1 MNTTNPLYSMTMTN
15 LTVEPE
21 YLHVNGV
28 YENLISSL
36 VEFGLTHNEAKVYMY
51 LTKNKPKPAPEI
63 SKCLKIPRTETYHL
77 LNGLVSKEVTKS
89 NFGKPTK
96 FSALPFDKSIQIL
109 VNKKRAR
116 YEKLEKEILQLST
129 MWKSMPLSEIKIR

>member
-1 MNTTNPLYSMTMTN
+1 MKN

-21 YLHVNGV
+21 YLQVNGV

-77 LNGLVSKEVTKS
+77 LNGLLSKEVTKS

-96 FSALPFDKSIQIL
+96 FSAIPLDKSIQIL
-109 VNKKRAR
+109 INKNRSR
-116 YEKLEKEILQLST
+116 FEKLERVTQRLTILWESV
-129 MWKSMPLSEIKIR
+129 PLSEIKTH

>member
-1 MNTTNPLYSMTMTN
+1 MTMTN

-21 YLHVNGV
+21 YLQVNGV

-77 LNGLVSKEVTKS
+77 LNGLLSKEVTKS

-96 FSALPFDKSIQIL
+96 FSAIPLDKSIQIL
-109 VNKKRAR
+109 INKNRSR
-116 YEKLEKEILQLST
+116 FEKLERVTQRLTILWESV
-129 MWKSMPLSEIKIR
+129 PLSEIKTH

>member
-1 MNTTNPLYSMTMTN
+1 MTN

-21 YLHVNGV
+21 YLQVNGV

-77 LNGLVSKEVTKS
+77 LNGLLSKEVTKS

-96 FSALPFDKSIQIL
+96 FSAIPLDKSIQIL
-109 VNKKRAR
+109 INKNRSR
-116 YEKLEKEILQLST
+116 FEKLERVTQRLTILWESV
-129 MWKSMPLSEIKIR
+129 PLSEIKIH

>member
-1 MNTTNPLYSMTMTN
+1 MTMTN

-77 LNGLVSKEVTKS
+77 LNGLLSKEVTKS

-96 FSALPFDKSIQIL
+96 FSAIPLDKSIQIL
-109 VNKKRAR
+109 INKNRSR
-116 YEKLEKEILQLST
+116 FEKLERVTQRLTILWESV
-129 MWKSMPLSEIKIR
+129 PLSEIKTH

>member
-1 MNTTNPLYSMTMTN
+1 MAQTN

-21 YLHVNGV
+21 YLYVNST
-28 YENLISSL
+28 YEDLISSL

-63 SKCLKIPRTETYHL
+63 SKCLSIPRTETYHL
-77 LNGLVSKEVTKS
+77 LNGLLSKKVTKS

-96 FSALPFDKSIQIL
+96 FSAIPFDKSIQIL
-109 VNKKRAR
+109 INKKRDR
-116 YEKLEKEILQLST
+116 FEKLEKEILQLSIL
-129 MWKSMPLSEIKIR
+129 WKSMPDLEIKIQ

>member
-1 MNTTNPLYSMTMTN
+1 MTMSN
-15 LTVEPE
+15 MTVEPE
-21 YLHVNGV
+21 HLHVNGV

-77 LNGLVSKEVTKS
+77 LNGLLSKEVTKS

-96 FSALPFDKSIQIL
+96 FSAIPLDKSIQIL
-109 VNKKRAR
+109 INKNRSR
-116 YEKLEKEILQLST
+116 FEKLERITQRLTILWESV
-129 MWKSMPLSEIKIR
+129 PLSEIKTH

>member
-1 MNTTNPLYSMTMTN
+1 MTMTN

-21 YLHVNGV
+21 YLQVNGV

-77 LNGLVSKEVTKS
+77 LNGLLSKEVTKS

-96 FSALPFDKSIQIL
+96 FSAIPLDKSIQIL
-109 VNKKRAR
+109 INKNRSR
-116 YEKLEKEILQLST
+116 FEKLERITQRLTILWESV
-129 MWKSMPLSEIKIR
+129 PLSEIKTH

>member
-1 MNTTNPLYSMTMTN
+1 MTMTN

-21 YLHVNGV
+21 HLQVNGV

-77 LNGLVSKEVTKS
+77 LNGLLSKEVTKS

-96 FSALPFDKSIQIL
+96 FSAIPLDKSIQIL
-109 VNKKRAR
+109 INKNRSR
-116 YEKLEKEILQLST
+116 FEKLERVTQRLTILWESV
-129 MWKSMPLSEIKIR
+129 PLSEIKTH

>member
-1 MNTTNPLYSMTMTN
+1 MTN

-21 YLHVNGV
+21 YLQVNGV

-77 LNGLVSKEVTKS
+77 LNGLLSKEVTKS

-96 FSALPFDKSIQIL
+96 FSAIPLDKSIQIL
-109 VNKKRAR
+109 INKNRSR
-116 YEKLEKEILQLST
+116 FEKLERITQRLTILWESV
-129 MWKSMPLSEIKIR
+129 PLSEIKTH

>member
-1 MNTTNPLYSMTMTN
+1 MTN

-21 YLHVNGV
+21 YLQVNGV

-77 LNGLVSKEVTKS
+77 LNGLLSKEVTKS

-96 FSALPFDKSIQIL
+96 FSAIPLDKSIQIL
-109 VNKKRAR
+109 INKNRSR
-116 YEKLEKEILQLST
+116 FEKLERVTQRLTILWESV
-129 MWKSMPLSEIKIR
+129 PLSEIKTH

>member
-1 MNTTNPLYSMTMTN
+1 MTMTN

-63 SKCLKIPRTETYHL
+63 SKCLDIPRTETYHL
-77 LNGLVSKEVTKS
+77 LNGLLSKQVTKS

-96 FSALPFDKSIQIL
+96 FSAVPFDKSIQIL
-109 VNKKRAR
+109 INKKRDR
-116 YEKLEKEILQLST
+116 FEKLESAIQRLSIL
-129 MWKSMPLSEIKIR
+129 WNSMPSPEIKSH